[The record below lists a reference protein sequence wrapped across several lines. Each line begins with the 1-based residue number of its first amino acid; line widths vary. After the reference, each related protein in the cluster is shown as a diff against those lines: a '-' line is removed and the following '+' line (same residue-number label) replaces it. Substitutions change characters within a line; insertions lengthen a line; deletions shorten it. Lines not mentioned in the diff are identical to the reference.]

1 MNVSSSRRWVD
12 SASSVALIAAAL
24 AVSLISGTAF
34 LLITHLRPL
43 VSSLDRPAQPLTDSQ
58 TLAQVME
65 PAKEI
70 VAIAQLQAPTG
81 GYILMSCRDLHDPP
95 YQGEVY
101 LNFRFPVAGKADTLA
116 YLEQMGNALVANGW
130 TEGLPPNQH
139 ALGQTLKKNGVT
151 AIFYQNADQANYG
164 TVQLYGEC
172 RNTTD
177 HANDSTA
184 WTDVTSQLR

>member
-12 SASSVALIAAAL
+12 SPSSVALIAAAL
-24 AVSLISGTAF
+24 AVSLISGTGF
-34 LLITHLRPL
+34 LLIAHLRPP

-58 TLAQVME
+58 TMAQVME

-95 YQGEVY
+95 YQGAVY

-116 YLEQMGNALVANGW
+116 YLEKMGNALVANGW
-130 TEGLPPNQH
+130 TEGPPPNEH
-139 ALGQTLKKNGVT
+139 AFGQTLKKNGVT
-151 AIFYQNADQANYG
+151 AIFYQNADQANFG